1 MVRVEDEFTQV
12 DPTGALATEAMG
24 HYLAE
29 LDQLFP
35 SGFDPGTPAPLE
47 VVTVAVRDGRPVA
60 CGGLQ
65 RIAPHVDEVKRMW
78 VDGSCRG
85 TGLGRR
91 LLRHLEALALE
102 RGSAVVRLDTNGG
115 LTAAIA
121 MYGKAGYRRIERYN
135 DNPYAELFFE
145 KTLS

>member
-1 MVRVEDEFTQV
+1 MHDEFIEV
-12 DPTGALATEAMG
+12 DPAGAVATEAMG
-24 HYLAE
+24 HYVAE
-29 LDQLFP
+29 LDALFP

-47 VVTVAVRDGRPVA
+47 VVTVALRDGRPVA

-65 RIAPHVDEVKRMW
+65 RIAPGVDEVKRMW

-85 TGLGRR
+85 TGLGGR
-91 LLRHLEALALE
+91 LLRHLETLAAE
-102 RGSAVVRLDTNGG
+102 RGSTAVRLDTNGG

-121 MYGKAGYRRIERYN
+121 MYDKAGYRRVERYN
-135 DNPYAELFFE
+135 NNPYAELFFE